1 MRDTVFSPSFG
12 NRPSQLVGRDQ
23 MLTALLDGLLTKPGS
38 RERAS
43 LILGQRG
50 SGKTVLLLELG
61 DCARKRGLAVATP
74 TIVSTDMSE
83 RILEKLWVEA
93 DRMLGMRGPRVI
105 GGGIS
110 ALGFSANLQF
120 ATQQEATGSFQRQ
133 LTELVGRFN
142 QHDIPVLILI
152 DEVQANRKQIR
163 QLVIAYQEL
172 VGQGADL
179 ALSMAGLPGAI
190 SATLN
195 DHVLT
200 FLNRATKV
208 RLTPIPIGEI
218 DAFFEDSFRK
228 LGLSIS
234 PALRRVAAES
244 TLGSP
249 YLLQLVGHYLCLR
262 GEPGMELGREEVDTA
277 LALSR
282 SDFETDV
289 CRTTL
294 NALSEVDVNFLV
306 SMSEDQGSS
315 RISDIAAR
323 LDVSRDYAQKYRK
336 RLIGAGV
343 IQPAGRGRL
352 SFSVPYLAHYLRTSR

>member
-1 MRDTVFSPSFG
+1 M
-12 NRPSQLVGRDQ
+12 
-23 MLTALLDGLLTKPGS
+23 
-38 RERAS
+38 
-43 LILGQRG
+43 
-50 SGKTVLLLELG
+50 
-61 DCARKRGLAVATP
+61 
-74 TIVSTDMSE
+74 
-83 RILEKLWVEA
+83 
-93 DRMLGMRGPRVI
+93 
-105 GGGIS
+105 
-110 ALGFSANLQF
+110 
-120 ATQQEATGSFQRQ
+120 
-133 LTELVGRFN
+133 
-142 QHDIPVLILI
+142 LILI
-152 DEVQANRKQIR
+152 DEVQANSEHIR

-172 VGQGADL
+172 IGQGADL
-179 ALSMAGLPGAI
+179 ALSIAGLPGAI

-208 RLTPIPIGEI
+208 RLAPILIGEI
-218 DAFFEDSFRK
+218 DAFFEASFRK

-262 GEPGMELGREEVDTA
+262 GQPGTELGREEVDAA

-282 SDFETDV
+282 SDFETDI

-306 SMSEDQGSS
+306 SMSEDQVSS

-323 LDVSRDYAQKYRK
+323 LGVSRDYAQKYRK
-336 RLIGAGV
+336 RLIDAGV

-352 SFSVPYLAHYLRTSR
+352 SFSVPYLAHYLRASR